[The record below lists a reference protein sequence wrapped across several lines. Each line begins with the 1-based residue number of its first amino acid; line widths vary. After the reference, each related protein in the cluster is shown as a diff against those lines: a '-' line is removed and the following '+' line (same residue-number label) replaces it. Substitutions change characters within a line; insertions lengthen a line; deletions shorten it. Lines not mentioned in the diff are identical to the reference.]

1 MNTIINIIEQLKWSL
16 LKLKNNTYI
25 DSIKEVD
32 DKDPKFKVGD
42 RVRISKYKNIFAK
55 GYTPNWPEEVFVIKE
70 VKNAVPWTYVI
81 NDFNGEESIGTF
93 YEKEL
98 NKQISKY
105 IGWKKLLK
113 EKEINCMSSGKD
125 MIIHLIA
132 GLIKMILYKNES
144 ILS

>member
-1 MNTIINIIEQLKWSL
+1 M
-16 LKLKNNTYI
+16 
-25 DSIKEVD
+25 
-32 DKDPKFKVGD
+32 
-42 RVRISKYKNIFAK
+42 
-55 GYTPNWPEEVFVIKE
+55 IKE

-81 NDFNGEESIGTF
+81 NDFNGEESIRTF

-98 NKQISKY
+98 KKQINKDL
-105 IGWKKLLK
+105 GWKKLLK
-113 EKEINCMSSGKD
+113 EKEINYMSSGKD

>member
-1 MNTIINIIEQLKWSL
+1 MNTIINIIEQLEWSL

-98 NKQISKY
+98 KKQISKY
-105 IGWKKLLK
+105 LGWKKLLK